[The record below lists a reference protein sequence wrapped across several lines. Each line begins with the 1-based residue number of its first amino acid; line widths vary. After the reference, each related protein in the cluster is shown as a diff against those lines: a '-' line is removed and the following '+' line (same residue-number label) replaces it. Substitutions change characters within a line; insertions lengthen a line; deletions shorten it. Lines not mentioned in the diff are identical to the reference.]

1 MSVETANSITDKKRI
16 LLKCVGDFF
25 PFSHLLVCLSL
36 CMKIDP
42 SRCSYKKFG
51 VLINISP
58 IAQ

>member
-36 CMKIDP
+36 CMKID
-42 SRCSYKKFG
+42 
-51 VLINISP
+51 
-58 IAQ
+58 